1 MSWVLYHFND
11 ILKVARLVKK
21 DTSNYDI
28 FNKRHR
34 NVKITQDNDTLN
46 SMALNIKT

>member
-21 DTSNYDI
+21 DTSSYDI
-28 FNKRHR
+28 FNKRHS
-34 NVKITQDNDTLN
+34 NVKITQDHDTLN
-46 SMALNIKT
+46 SMSLNIKT

>member
-11 ILKVARLVKK
+11 ILKVAMVKK
-21 DTSNYDI
+21 DISNYDI

-46 SMALNIKT
+46 SMSLNIKA